1 MAMER
6 TDSTA
11 AMASLANYD
20 DEGHSSDEEMEYKK
34 APSSIDNISDDEAET
49 NNSRPPST
57 KPVVDDENSVA
68 SSADLGDISTMKT
81 DVPVTRKPT
90 RLVSYG
96 PDDVDE
102 ERSDS
107 DRENEEDEDP
117 STMAIIVDKNELN
130 SSLDAQQASSLSRS
144 VQNKTADE
152 IELPAEP
159 PGKCSRILQEK
170 ITKLYERM
178 RREGLNLTASIQR
191 KTNFRNPSIYEKL
204 IEFCGIDE
212 KGTNFPPEVYDPHS
226 FGKESYYDALDKAQK
241 LEMEKREKERKDR
254 TKIEFVTG
262 TKKPSSGEGPTDE
275 KKRKTKWDSQPQAQ
289 SSGSRQNVL
298 SASSVNLTS
307 SATGNKSTVIPAVG
321 NITKKSSGK

>member
-11 AMASLANYD
+11 AMASLANYI
-20 DEGHSSDEEMEYKK
+20 DEGHSSDEEINYKK
-34 APSSIDNISDDEAET
+34 APSSVDNISDDEAET
-49 NNSRPPST
+49 NTSRPPST
-57 KPVVDDENSVA
+57 KPVVDDENSV
-68 SSADLGDISTMKT
+68 SSGADLTDIPSKT
-81 DVPVTRKPT
+81 DIPIKRKPT

-144 VQNKTADE
+144 VQNKAVDE

-212 KGTNFPPEVYDPHS
+212 KGTNYPPEIYDPHS
-226 FGKESYYDALDKAQK
+226 FGKESSL
-241 LEMEKREKERKDR
+241 
-254 TKIEFVTG
+254 
-262 TKKPSSGEGPTDE
+262 
-275 KKRKTKWDSQPQAQ
+275 
-289 SSGSRQNVL
+289 
-298 SASSVNLTS
+298 
-307 SATGNKSTVIPAVG
+307 
-321 NITKKSSGK
+321 